1 MFKRISNM
9 WKLSGAEIST
19 DEEGKITQ
27 IKYPEKKPDKRPA
40 VIIEDSPMDLFPNE
54 EEKL

>member
-1 MFKRISNM
+1 MFNKLKNL
-9 WKLSGAEIST
+9 WKLASAEIT
-19 DEEGKITQ
+19 TAPDGKRAI
-27 IKYPEKKPDKRPA
+27 INFPEKKPDKRPA